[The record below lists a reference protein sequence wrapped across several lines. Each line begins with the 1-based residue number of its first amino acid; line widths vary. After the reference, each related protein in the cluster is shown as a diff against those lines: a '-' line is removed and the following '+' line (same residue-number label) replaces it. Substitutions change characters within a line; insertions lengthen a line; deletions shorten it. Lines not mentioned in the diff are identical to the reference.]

1 VTISS
6 ESAATAAA
14 RTCRSFSSFVIAGS
28 SRSISA
34 GSTSASSNRPQRID
48 VQTESRTLR
57 VLPRG
62 ARRRI
67 SRMRGTNLRVQD
79 AFERRPGHSVTSVTQ
94 EVIDRFYGPES
105 IESPRY
111 WLGIAIAAKRRSRS
125 DNDPKPR
132 ARHRA
137 RWSRNA
143 GSTVQLR
150 AQTIWRGSRRSPL
163 RRPTPPKV
171 MSRAAGAVRDP

>member
-1 VTISS
+1 LISG
-6 ESAATAAA
+6 
-14 RTCRSFSSFVIAGS
+14 GS
-28 SRSISA
+28 N
-34 GSTSASSNRPQRID
+34 SASSNRPQRID

-67 SRMRGTNLRVQD
+67 SRMRGTNLRERD

-111 WLGIAIAAKRRSRS
+111 WLRISIPAKREARSG
-125 DNDPKPR
+125 K
-132 ARHRA
+132 
-137 RWSRNA
+137 
-143 GSTVQLR
+143 
-150 AQTIWRGSRRSPL
+150 
-163 RRPTPPKV
+163 RPHPQ
-171 MSRAAGAVRDP
+171 